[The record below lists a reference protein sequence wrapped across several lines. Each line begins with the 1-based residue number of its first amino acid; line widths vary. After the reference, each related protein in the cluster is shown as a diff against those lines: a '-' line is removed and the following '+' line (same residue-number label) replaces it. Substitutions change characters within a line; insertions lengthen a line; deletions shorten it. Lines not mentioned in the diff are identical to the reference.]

1 MRTPAARRYEG
12 RGARGAVRGARCE
25 GRGARR
31 AGVEDVDEG
40 ARAGDSGVVV
50 EAVGPIAAVDAV
62 DAPRLSWHWGREVVE
77 LDDAVGLQLHLAI
90 EDNAVEDGIVDR
102 SDGDHSGHWQALDDV
117 RSIQVEFL
125 DELGDAGRA
134 RILRGAVDCEL
145 RDRCI

>member
-62 DAPRLSWHWGREVVE
+62 DAPRLSWHWRPREVVE

-90 EDNAVEDGIVDR
+90 EDNAVEDGIVDG

-134 RILRGAVDCEL
+134 RILRGAVDSECG
-145 RDRCI
+145 IGI

>member
-1 MRTPAARRYEG
+1 M
-12 RGARGAVRGARCE
+12 RGARCE

-62 DAPRLSWHWGREVVE
+62 DAPRLSWHWRPREVVE

-90 EDNAVEDGIVDR
+90 EDNAVEDGIVDG

-134 RILRGAVDCEL
+134 RILRGAVDSECG
-145 RDRCI
+145 IGI